1 MALILGIHM
10 GHDAGVC
17 VVEDGRILSHLER
30 ERHTRVK
37 HAAIT
42 EAADID
48 LALKDAGRDIDD
60 VDFIA
65 VTCTQNWP
73 LIFADHDAFNF
84 KMDMDVPAALLKDPG
99 IAQTFG
105 GALRTQD
112 AMTERATARASS
124 YMSGG
129 SNAALFTK
137 KYDLNDPNVS
147 VRFNGEF
154 LRSPRLWTQE
164 TSLAQLRAD
173 PPKAVF
179 DMFRSDHSTYHWPI
193 KANIRGRSI
202 PGVVIAHHM
211 AHAANA
217 FYQSD
222 LEHAAI
228 MTYDGSVKRGEFGIG
243 QGFFLWGEG
252 KRIFPIIPNWL
263 SSGNIYMRVAAQISL
278 GGELGGPGKLMGL
291 APYGKPRFFDSKFVG
306 NIFDNPK
313 FMDSDNDP
321 DNHEKNKT
329 YFQFAMSFIQNAN
342 SLAVD
347 LGYKDLRE
355 QIKNPLNDFCKD
367 LAASTQK
374 LFEEQ
379 TLIAAVTLFDLVQG
393 AGKPT
398 NNICLA
404 GGCALNCPSNSRL
417 WREGPFQNVFVPP
430 TADDSGLAIGAAL
443 LLAHGILDLPRQPQG
458 AGTSTSAYLG
468 RRHDQ
473 ADIARA
479 LERAEGIVVSDVGDA
494 AIHAAKALAAGE
506 IVAWHEGRSEVG
518 PRALG
523 HRSILAD
530 PRVGEHW
537 QRVNRIK
544 RREEWRPFAP
554 AVLEED
560 AADWFDGIPLPSP
573 FMLFTAQ
580 VRSKQLP
587 AITHV
592 DGSARIQTVNK
603 DCGEFRRVIEGF
615 KAETGIPI
623 VMNTSFN
630 GPGEPIIETTEEAI
644 AFLKT
649 SELDAVYIGGKRV
662 ERAG

>member
-1 MALILGIHM
+1 MTLILGIHM

-17 VVEDGRILSHLER
+17 VVEDGRILAHLER
-30 ERHTRVK
+30 ERHTRIK

-42 EAADID
+42 EVTDID
-48 LALKDAGRDIDD
+48 LALKDAGRDLDD

-73 LIFADHDAFNF
+73 LVFADHEAFHF
-84 KMDMDVPAALLKDPG
+84 KMDMDVPEALIQDPT
-99 IAQTFG
+99 IAQNFKQVTKIQEDR
-105 GALRTQD
+105 ADRSK
-112 AMTERATARASS
+112 ERIKQ
-124 YMSGG
+124 YMSIGT
-129 SNAALFTK
+129 NAHLFK
-137 KYDLNDPNVS
+137 EQYDLDSPNVS

-154 LRSPRLWTQE
+154 LRSPRLWRKE
-164 TSLAQLRAD
+164 YSLAQLRTA
-173 PPKAVF
+173 PPTNIVDGF
-179 DMFRSDHSTYHWPI
+179 SNPHPNYHWPI
-193 KANIRGRSI
+193 KARIRGRSV

-222 LEHAAI
+222 LDHAAI
-228 MTYDGSVKRGEFGIG
+228 MTYDGSVMQGPYGIG
-243 QGFFLWGEG
+243 QGLFLWGEG
-252 KRIFPIIPNWL
+252 RKIYPIIPNWL

-278 GGELGGPGKLMGL
+278 GGDLGGPGKLMGL
-291 APYGKPRFFDSKFVG
+291 APYGKPRFFEPKFVG

-313 FMDSDNDP
+313 FLHAKHDP
-321 DNHEKNKT
+321 NNVESNKVYHRFT
-329 YFQFAMSFIQNAN
+329 LPYLQYAN
-342 SLAVD
+342 SVATH
-347 LGYKDLRE
+347 LGYENLRE
-355 QIKNPLNDFCKD
+355 QIRNPLNDFCKD

-379 TLIAAVTLFDLVQG
+379 TLMGAATLFQLVRA
-393 AGKPT
+393 AGKPAK
-398 NNICLA
+398 NICVA

-458 AGTSTSAYLG
+458 AGSSTSAYLG
-468 RRHDQ
+468 RRHDP
-473 ADIARA
+473 AEIARA
-479 LERAEGIVVSDVGDA
+479 LEQAEGVVVTDVGDA
-494 AIHAAKALAAGE
+494 ATHAAQALAAGE
-506 IVAWHEGRSEVG
+506 IVAWHEGRSEIG

-530 PRVGEHW
+530 PRIGEHW
-537 QRVNRIK
+537 PRVNRIK

-560 AADWFDGIPLPSP
+560 AAEWFDGCPLPSP
-573 FMLFTAQ
+573 FMLFTGR
-580 VRSKQLP
+580 VRSNQLP

-592 DGSARIQTVNK
+592 DGSARIQTVDK

-630 GPGEPIIETTEEAI
+630 GPGEPIIETAEEAI